1 MSGWVQGVLSVSDL
15 MLGTQAPGAQVEAFC
30 LTINIYGSGMD
41 IGYPAAVGAALG
53 VTDIMAELWCFPA

>member
-1 MSGWVQGVLSVSDL
+1 MSGWVRGVLSVSDL
-15 MLGTQAPGAQVEAFC
+15 MLSAQAPGAQVEPFC
-30 LTINIYGSGMD
+30 LTVNINGSGMD